1 MKHLFL
7 VNPAAGPCDRTAQI
21 KAAAN
26 AVLGSRSIPY
36 AIAVSRG
43 PGDLTQRARTA
54 CAAGEDIRL
63 YACGGDG
70 TLNEVINGAAGF
82 ENAVVTH
89 FPAGSGN
96 DFVKLFDQPEAFRD
110 LERLLDGT
118 EIHLD
123 LICCQTGG
131 QRRYAANI
139 CSLGLDARI
148 GTEIASY
155 RRLPLVSGAGA
166 YLLSAAVNVFRGIH
180 APYTV
185 DFGSRRIQGDQTLI
199 CVCNGCWYGGSFHPV
214 PDARPDDGQL
224 DVLLVKPVGLL
235 RLATAIGRYKQG
247 EYRRFPN
254 LISHCRTDKLRV
266 TCGRDSVVNVDGE
279 ALTAREISFSVVPHG
294 LRFWMPAGVRLLS
307 KERAGEK
314 IGVI

>member
-7 VNPAAGPCDRTAQI
+7 VNPAAGLCDRTAQI

-43 PGDLTQRARTA
+43 PGDLTERTRTA

-70 TLNEVINGAAGF
+70 TLNEVNNGAVGF

-89 FPAGSGN
+89 YPAGSGN
-96 DFVKLFDQPEAFRD
+96 DFVKLFDAPDAFRD
-110 LERLLDGT
+110 LERLLDGVET
-118 EIHLD
+118 HLD
-123 LICCQTGG
+123 LICCQAGG
-131 QRRYAANI
+131 QRRYAANV

-148 GTEIASY
+148 GTEIAAY
-155 RRLPLVSGAGA
+155 RRLPVVGGSAA
-166 YLLSAAVNVFRGIH
+166 YLLSTVVNVFRGIH
-180 APYTV
+180 QPYTV
-185 DFGSRRIQGDQTLI
+185 DFGSRRIRGDQTLI
-199 CVCNGCWYGGSFHPV
+199 CVCNGSWYGGSFHPV
-214 PDARPDDGQL
+214 PDARPDDGLL
-224 DVLLVKPVGLL
+224 DVLMVKPVGLL

-254 LISHCRTDKLRV
+254 LITHCRTDRLRV
-266 TCGRDSVVNVDGE
+266 TCDADSVVNVDGE
-279 ALTAREISFSVVPHG
+279 ALTAREVSFSVVPHG
-294 LRFWMPAGVRLLS
+294 LRFLMPAGVRLLS
-307 KERAGEK
+307 KERNQEL